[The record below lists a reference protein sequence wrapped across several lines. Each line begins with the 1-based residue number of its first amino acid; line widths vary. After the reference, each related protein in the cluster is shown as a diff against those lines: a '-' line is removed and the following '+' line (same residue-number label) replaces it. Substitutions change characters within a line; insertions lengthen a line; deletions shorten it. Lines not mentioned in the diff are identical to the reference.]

1 MEPDT
6 FAIIIPSYNED
17 VNIVKLIDSIR
28 KLYKSCLIVVVDD
41 SKPMKSSKLK
51 DKLEHEFTNI
61 EVHSRGK
68 KSGRGSAVLHGLRSA
83 LKNKKNQYCIEMDA
97 DFSHSPK
104 EISLLLD
111 KREQFDCIVGSR
123 YASAHSI
130 VRWPLYRR
138 VLSKAI
144 NALLRAILAIRVSD
158 FTNGFRLYSRRAAE
172 YLVSRDVKETGFI
185 ALSEWLVVL
194 KKGNF
199 SIGEVPTTF
208 TDRVYGKSSAGLSE
222 HLNAIR
228 GLLRIVYRYYLR
240 SES

>member
-1 MEPDT
+1 MPSED
-6 FAIIIPSYNED
+6 FAVIIPSYHEEINLRVLVE
-17 VNIVKLIDSIR
+17 NIR
-28 KLYKSCLIVVVDD
+28 KLFKYCLLVIVDD
-41 SKPMKSSKLK
+41 SEPIQSKKLK

-61 EVHSRGK
+61 EVHTQGK

-83 LKNKKNQYCIEMDA
+83 LKNRKIQYFIEMDA

-104 EISLLLD
+104 ELRLFMEKSH
-111 KREQFDCIVGSR
+111 QFDCIVGSR
-123 YASAHSI
+123 YLSRSSI

-138 VLSKAI
+138 VLSILI
-144 NALLRAILAIRVSD
+144 NSALRRLLNMQVSD

-172 YLVSRDVKETGFI
+172 YLVSQNLMETGFI

-208 TDRVYGKSSAGLSE
+208 TDRQYGKSSAGLSE

-228 GLLRIVYRYYLR
+228 GLTRIIYRYYVR